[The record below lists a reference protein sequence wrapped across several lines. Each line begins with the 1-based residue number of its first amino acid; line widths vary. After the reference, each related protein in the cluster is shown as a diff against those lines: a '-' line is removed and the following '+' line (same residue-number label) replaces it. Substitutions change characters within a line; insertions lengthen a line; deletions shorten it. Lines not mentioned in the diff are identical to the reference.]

1 MFQLVLIQPCG
12 LMQTATWSCHELFS
26 EQVLWC

>member
-12 LMQTATWSCHELFS
+12 LMQPEAWSCNALFS
-26 EQVLWC
+26 EQVL